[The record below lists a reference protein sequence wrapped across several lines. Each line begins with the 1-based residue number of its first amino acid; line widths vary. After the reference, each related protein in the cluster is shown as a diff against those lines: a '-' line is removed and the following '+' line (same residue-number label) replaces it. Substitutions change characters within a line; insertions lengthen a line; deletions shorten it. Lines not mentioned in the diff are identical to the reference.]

1 MVSEVSRKSML
12 QIYCD
17 GPYLREVATALK
29 LEIRQ
34 AMAAPGKRRPAPR
47 CQNDQRFSR
56 RLRRSVL
63 TLAVPVCYVAFSL
76 L

>member
-1 MVSEVSRKSML
+1 MFPAPERPR
-12 QIYCD
+12 
-17 GPYLREVATALK
+17 GPAASTGWYLREVATALK

-34 AMAAPGKRRPAPR
+34 AMAAPGERRPAPR
-47 CQNDQRFSR
+47 RQNDQRFSR
-56 RLRRSVL
+56 RLRRRLL